1 MVGGVVS
8 GEEAVVEP
16 LIERSGGDANLYYD
30 PEADVI
36 VFSLAN
42 SYAVPADCARKFAL
56 KHMLDLLW
64 TQSL

>member
-8 GEEAVVEP
+8 SEEAVVEP
-16 LIERSGGDANLYYD
+16 LIERSGGAATLYYD

-42 SYAVPADCARKFAL
+42 SYAVPADWARKFAL
-56 KHMLDLLW
+56 KHMLDLLR